1 MNTINKKF
9 VVIALTVALV
19 FLVSLGS
26 AWAAPVDCCP
36 DGSLASKYPMRVYVY
51 DTENNKAVRSAAVT
65 ISGPSFSVTNYTA
78 KNGWTPVFT
87 KINLDGDYTIT
98 VQKTGYSTVTET
110 HSMSGGDY
118 TCDPYI
124 FNIGL
129 GAPCEHSLKVCVS
142 NADTGASIS
151 GASVTLS
158 GPGSYSAQKTT
169 GSDGCTG
176 VFDGD
181 LQTGTYTANVSAAG
195 YISGSATV
203 TIGQDDCGLVT
214 LPVELEPCEPSLK
227 VCVSN
232 ADTGAPISNAS
243 VTLSGPGSYSA
254 GSTTGSDGC
263 TGIFDGDLLTGNYTA
278 NVTAAGYKSNS
289 ATVTVGPNDC
299 GLVTLPVELEPCEP
313 SLKVCVY
320 DADTGAPI
328 SNASV
333 TLSGPGPYSFGGPT
347 GSDGCTAVFSNL
359 QAGTYTANVVAD
371 NYLPGS
377 ATGTIN
383 QGECGLVEI
392 RVDLLRCERSLQ
404 LCVKDRATGDPIPGA
419 YVLVQGPSSYSAT
432 DSTSADGCTGVFGN
446 LKAGGYTATAIATG
460 YSSNNV
466 SFNIG
471 YSDCGRKDIVIE
483 LEQRQCAGR
492 YLQVNVY
499 SGSTPVSGATVIVTG
514 PDSYS
519 AAGVTDS
526 SGKVQFD
533 GNLADGNYTVKV
545 NKTGY
550 FQGTA
555 TATINPEYCGT
566 LMVNISLTLC
576 NVNCDNNSFRTYVY
590 DEDTGDPIKSAVVT
604 ITGPSY
610 SVVSYTDKKGWTPLV
625 LGAKL
630 PGTYTITATKSGYSA
645 GSVSVQYEEYCGQQI
660 VNSIGLKK
668 N

>member
-1 MNTINKKF
+1 VNTINKKF

-227 VCVSN
+227 VCV
-232 ADTGAPISNAS
+232 
-243 VTLSGPGSYSA
+243 
-254 GSTTGSDGC
+254 
-263 TGIFDGDLLTGNYTA
+263 
-278 NVTAAGYKSNS
+278 
-289 ATVTVGPNDC
+289 
-299 GLVTLPVELEPCEP
+299 
-313 SLKVCVY
+313 Y

-333 TLSGPGPYSFGGPT
+333 TLSGPGP
-347 GSDGCTAVFSNL
+347 
-359 QAGTYTANVVAD
+359 
-371 NYLPGS
+371 
-377 ATGTIN
+377 
-383 QGECGLVEI
+383 
-392 RVDLLRCERSLQ
+392 
-404 LCVKDRATGDPIPGA
+404 
-419 YVLVQGPSSYSAT
+419 
-432 DSTSADGCTGVFGN
+432 
-446 LKAGGYTATAIATG
+446 
-460 YSSNNV
+460 
-466 SFNIG
+466 
-471 YSDCGRKDIVIE
+471 
-483 LEQRQCAGR
+483 
-492 YLQVNVY
+492 
-499 SGSTPVSGATVIVTG
+499 
-514 PDSYS
+514 
-519 AAGVTDS
+519 
-526 SGKVQFD
+526 
-533 GNLADGNYTVKV
+533 
-545 NKTGY
+545 
-550 FQGTA
+550 
-555 TATINPEYCGT
+555 
-566 LMVNISLTLC
+566 
-576 NVNCDNNSFRTYVY
+576 
-590 DEDTGDPIKSAVVT
+590 
-604 ITGPSY
+604 
-610 SVVSYTDKKGWTPLV
+610 VSYTHLT
-625 LGAKL
+625 L
-630 PGTYTITATKSGYSA
+630 PTKR
-645 GSVSVQYEEYCGQQI
+645 I
-660 VNSIGLKK
+660 V
-668 N
+668 